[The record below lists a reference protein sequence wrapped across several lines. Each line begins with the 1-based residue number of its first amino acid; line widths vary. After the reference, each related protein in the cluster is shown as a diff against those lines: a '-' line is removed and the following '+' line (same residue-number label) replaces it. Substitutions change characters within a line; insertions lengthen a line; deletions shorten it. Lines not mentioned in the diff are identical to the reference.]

1 MNLNNI
7 KIPNIK
13 EAYPY
18 LIIITFVFIYYHY
31 IIDKYGDFISNFPS
45 YDLLKKYKCAIKF
58 NGCEDQ
64 VLDGWSIM
72 RLLSFILIGYMSPND
87 HISTLIITIML
98 ELYSV
103 AMKIKDRHILNPIIN
118 MVGYSIGSYLN

>member
-1 MNLNNI
+1 MNLNQI
-7 KIPNIK
+7 KIPNI
-13 EAYPY
+13 EETYPY

-31 IIDKYGDFISNFPS
+31 VIDKYGDIISNIKS
-45 YDLLKKYKCAIKF
+45 YDILKKYKCIIKY
-58 NGCEDQ
+58 NGCENQ
-64 VLDGWSIM
+64 VLDGWSFM
-72 RLLSFILIGYMSPND
+72 RLLSFILIGYMSPDD

-103 AMKIKDRHILNPIIN
+103 AMKIKDRHILNPILN